1 MQGSAV
7 PSEADGSCISENN
20 DEISPEILYRNE
32 KENKQDCGLVRNITG
47 YIEAARLG
55 ANISSAFYSS
65 GCFSASAGSNSGADK
80 NDSWQTYRISFN
92 ASNVVT
98 TSTEVRPTNIS
109 AIPLIVAL

>member
-1 MQGSAV
+1 M
-7 PSEADGSCISENN
+7 I
-20 DEISPEILYRNE
+20 
-32 KENKQDCGLVRNITG
+32 RNITG
-47 YIEAARLG
+47 YIETARLG

-109 AIPLIVAL
+109 AIPLIVAI